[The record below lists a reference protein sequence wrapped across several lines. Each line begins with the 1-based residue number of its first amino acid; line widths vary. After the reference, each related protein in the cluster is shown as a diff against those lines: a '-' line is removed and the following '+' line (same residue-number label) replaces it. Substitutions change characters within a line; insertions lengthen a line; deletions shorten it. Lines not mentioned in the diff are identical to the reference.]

1 MQNAGNI
8 LTYISAAFPIIGMFW
23 SFKDTVPMGAWILFF
38 FGGMIMSGVGGAL
51 QAIGARQQT

>member
-8 LTYISAAFPIIGMFW
+8 LTYISAALPLIGMFW
-23 SFKDTVPMGAWILFF
+23 SFKDTVPFGAWIVFF

-51 QAIGARQQT
+51 QALGARQQS

>member
-8 LTYISAAFPIIGMFW
+8 LTYISASFPIIGMFW
-23 SFKDTVPMGAWILFF
+23 SFKTDVPPVVWGLFF